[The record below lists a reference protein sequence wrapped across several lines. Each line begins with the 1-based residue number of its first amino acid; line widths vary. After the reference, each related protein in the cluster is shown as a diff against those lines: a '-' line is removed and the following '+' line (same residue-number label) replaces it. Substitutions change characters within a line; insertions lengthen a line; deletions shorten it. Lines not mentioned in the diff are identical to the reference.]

1 MTDQDLAKPINTA
14 IEMAKLILCRT
25 EDKYR
30 DRSVQRVS
38 NDLAFKI
45 AEDFSAQL
53 SELAER
59 FASDL
64 QGKPEGKVV
73 MAVDDAITIA
83 LVSLL
88 FSVYLQRSAATLNS
102 YVALAKFYMD
112 RAQELAHIVNE
123 TYADAISTGQF
134 DEIVALFGD
143 GAARANILQVVRQRF
158 EEIAREEDRKG
169 EADDGGN
176 APLSK

>member
-1 MTDQDLAKPINTA
+1 MTDQDLAKPINTT
-14 IEMAKLILCRT
+14 IEIAKLLLCRT
-25 EDKYR
+25 ADKYS

-59 FASDL
+59 FTSDL

-73 MAVDDAITIA
+73 AAVDEAITIA

-88 FSVYLQRSAATLNS
+88 FSVYFQRSAAALNS
-102 YVALAKFYMD
+102 YAALAKFYVD
-112 RAQELAHIVNE
+112 RAQELAHTVNE
-123 TYADAISTGQF
+123 AYADATSTGQF

-143 GAARANILQVVRQRF
+143 GTARANLLQIVRQRF
-158 EEIAREEDRKG
+158 EEMAREEDRKG